1 MRPVMRSALALSLA
15 IPFSVMA
22 DGISIGIGHD
32 DHIDASWGSRGY
44 VTLSTQT
51 ITAQAVDKKE
61 RLLVAGYSST
71 GSVVTRLLANGQ
83 PDTSFGPGGTRAI
96 TSINENIFERPNNI
110 IPLAD
115 GGMLV
120 VVNRLLTEP
129 TPLLQTK
136 VIHVSASGSVSAT
149 YGGEGR
155 AQFDG
160 MVRQAFRDSQGR
172 LYLLTDGANG
182 KLLRENVFDN
192 IWVQPAAGDAG
203 GAVGALHVSRAA
215 PDGLTLGVAT
225 VSTHAIQPAVS
236 ARPGY
241 QPLRDFS
248 PISNLADVPNIVS
261 INPRLPAANLVEFV
275 ALARRKDG
283 DLMFGSP
290 GVGSLGHMMGE
301 LLAQT
306 TGARLRHVPYRGA
319 GPALQGGWWKHSYK
333 RHVLPAL
340 LGTGATPPCPLC
352 CDPPF
357 PPDLMPIGPCS

>member
-1 MRPVMRSALALSLA
+1 MKRRHFIQACALSLA
-15 IPFSVMA
+15 AASRVQAQDRVIRIVVPFAPGGSADLIPRLIA
-22 DGISIGIGHD
+22 G
-32 DHIDASWGSRGY
+32 A
-44 VTLSTQT
+44 L
-51 ITAQAVDKKE
+51 AE
-61 RLLVAGYSST
+61 RLGQ
-71 GSVVTRLLANGQ
+71 SVIVENR
-83 PDTSFGPGGTRAI
+83 PG
-96 TSINENIFERPNNI
+96 
-110 IPLAD
+110 
-115 GGMLV
+115 
-120 VVNRLLTEP
+120 
-129 TPLLQTK
+129 
-136 VIHVSASGSVSAT
+136 
-149 YGGEGR
+149 
-155 AQFDG
+155 
-160 MVRQAFRDSQGR
+160 
-172 LYLLTDGANG
+172 
-182 KLLRENVFDN
+182 
-192 IWVQPAAGDAG
+192 AG